1 MTRKRWIPA
10 VLIFGAVLLFP
21 PPAHANVM
29 LPVIFVGWLG
39 MIPALI
45 PIILIESAML
55 MRIDAGI
62 GESLLAMSA
71 ANLVSTLVGIPLAII
86 LEIVVGNTTPLYDD
100 DESNE
105 WNEWLWS
112 AGGML
117 IMVPFFLLSWW
128 IEAPIATWFLDE
140 FPSRTVDHAVRDA
153 NLVTYAILA
162 LLIGGVFTWYLL
174 DTAEERK
181 TERVKRTTEKYVDPT
196 IHMDA
201 WQAANWHAR
210 RGIAKLRAKEAEIVR
225 RYQARS
231 RCSDKPWR
239 LANKRA
245 RRGIAWLRTA
255 ETAIDRQRPIQ
266 AAAGVRRF
274 EDVYDVKAA

>member
-71 ANLVSTLVGIPLAII
+71 ANLVSTLVGIPLALM
-86 LEIVVGNTTPLYDD
+86 LEIVVRNTTPLYADD
-100 DESNE
+100 VPNE
-105 WNEWLWS
+105 WNEWWLP

-153 NLVTYAILA
+153 NLVTYGILA
-162 LLIGGVFTWYLL
+162 LLIGGVFTWVLL
-174 DTAEERK
+174 AIAEERK
-181 TERVKRTTEKYVDPT
+181 TEREKRTTEKHVDPT

-210 RGIAKLRAKEAEIVR
+210 RGLAWLKVAEAEIVR
-225 RYQARS
+225 PYQARS
-231 RCSDKPWR
+231 RCSDKSWR

-245 RRGIAWLRTA
+245 RRGIAWLRMA
-255 ETAIDRQRPIQ
+255 ETTIDRQRPIQ
-266 AAAGVRRF
+266 AAVGVRRF
-274 EDVYDVKAA
+274 EDAYDVKAA

>member
-1 MTRKRWIPA
+1 MKTKNLMRAAAISLA
-10 VLIFGAVLLFP
+10 VILIS

-86 LEIVVGNTTPLYDD
+86 LEILVGNTTPLYDD

-174 DTAEERK
+174 DTAKERK
-181 TERVKRTTEKYVDPT
+181 TEREKRTTKKYVGPT

-210 RGIAKLRAKEAEIVR
+210 RGLARLKVAEAEI
-225 RYQARS
+225 ARN
-231 RCSDKPWR
+231 RIAVNDQPDLHLILMPGEAHKAEEGGASDGFHDVP
-239 LANKRA
+239 ATTEA
-245 RRGIAWLRTA
+245 T
-255 ETAIDRQRPIQ
+255 RPIR
-266 AAAGVRRF
+266 AAAGG
-274 EDVYDVKAA
+274 